1 MRKVSWLAPT
11 FRHFLSDLFR
21 FKLEQH
27 WGHKADIP
35 HGNHVP
41 LTSNPSVL
49 AVQNQPRTLLSSKA
63 CIITCKLCALVEQKC
78 CCPPLPGALGLLRS
92 ASLLLLLYRSWRWL
106 PLASFSSSTLKPS
119 HHYVNRLSRLLAS
132 WPFQPSNLIRAEHM
146 TVVMFVPRRCIS
158 NPTFRPETYALKISG
173 CCSINSWGL
182 WLRLFAVFQPL
193 HPQLGVLLPP
203 ITVFRH
209 FSPFSSRQRSPT
221 VECATSPPLKWF
233 SKWRKGMQSPQ
244 SVPRA
249 AGRTENPNQTS
260 LEASSWNTTDSSGPD
275 GS

>member
-1 MRKVSWLAPT
+1 MGKQTDFVSVDSGICGRQTGPHTRQISVRKVSWSAPT

-27 WGHKADIP
+27 R
-35 HGNHVP
+35 VP

-92 ASLLLLLYRSWRWL
+92 ASLLLLPYRSWRWL
-106 PLASFSSSTLKPS
+106 LLASFSSSTLKPN
-119 HHYVNRLSRLLAS
+119 HHYVNRLSRLPAS

-158 NPTFRPETYALKISG
+158 NPTFSPEAYALQISG
-173 CCSINSWGL
+173 CCSTNSWGL
-182 WLRLFAVFQPL
+182 WLRLFAV
-193 HPQLGVLLPP
+193 
-203 ITVFRH
+203 I
-209 FSPFSSRQRSPT
+209 S
-221 VECATSPPLKWF
+221 
-233 SKWRKGMQSPQ
+233 
-244 SVPRA
+244 
-249 AGRTENPNQTS
+249 
-260 LEASSWNTTDSSGPD
+260 ASSSPARHVITACYRV
-275 GS
+275 